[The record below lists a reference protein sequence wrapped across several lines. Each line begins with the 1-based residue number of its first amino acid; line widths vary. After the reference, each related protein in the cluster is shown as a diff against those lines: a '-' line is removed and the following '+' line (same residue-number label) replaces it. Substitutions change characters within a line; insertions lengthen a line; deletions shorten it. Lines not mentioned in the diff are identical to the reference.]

1 LKRSNAEFKTE
12 IERIQG
18 NWQARSA
25 DRLLKHFKSVKKIK
39 EASIED
45 LEKIVERGRP
55 K

>member
-12 IERIQG
+12 IEEFKGIGKQ
-18 NWQARSA
+18 SA

-45 LEKIVERGRP
+45 LEKIVGRGRP